1 MLAIGRSASGGGA
14 GVLRSVDMFLLFV
27 DKPWYTTYLMPDREK
42 IKALTTCQTTGDTMQ
57 EAAAKSVSKPA
68 TTADDTLKEKT
79 RDANVISGGHLVA
92 KALKSEGVDTIF
104 TLCGGHIIDIY
115 DGCVDEGI
123 RIIDV
128 RHEQVAAHAADGYAR
143 QTGKLG
149 CVVTTAGPG
158 CTNAVT
164 GIATAFRS
172 ESPVL
177 HIGGQSALVQ
187 WRMGG
192 LQDLPHVDMMRP
204 ITKFASTVMSTERVA
219 DMIAM
224 AAREC
229 FAGAYGPV
237 YLEIPRDVL
246 DREIDVAKAVVPKPG
261 HYRAS
266 PRAVGDPNDIEKL
279 ADILV
284 NAERPAILFG
294 QQVWT
299 ARGDK
304 EAVELLRGLDIPG
317 YFNGAS
323 RGLLPP
329 GDPHH
334 FDRTR
339 TQAFAKADVVVI
351 VGTPFDFRMGYGKRI
366 SVPTLV
372 QIDMDY
378 RTVGKNRDITFGI
391 VGHPGAVLG
400 AVLQAATGRI
410 KNDKRQARKAW
421 MKELS
426 AAEDAAAEKLMPLFK
441 SNSTPIHPY
450 RVAYELNEF
459 LTDNTVY
466 IGDGGDV
473 VTISAQAVRPRRP
486 GHWMDPGALGSLG
499 VGTGF
504 AIAAKLAHPQKEV
517 LCYYGDGSFGMTAFD
532 METANRFGVPY
543 LAVIGN
549 NSAMNQIRY
558 GQLTKYGPERGNVGN
573 LLGDVPFS
581 KFAQM
586 LGGYGEE
593 VRDPA
598 QVAGALLRGR
608 EAVAKSGRSAVINI
622 WVDPREYAPGTKAQ
636 TMYK

>member
-1 MLAIGRSASGGGA
+1 MSAVASQAGR
-14 GVLRSVDMFLLFV
+14 
-27 DKPWYTTYLMPDREK
+27 
-42 IKALTTCQTTGDTMQ
+42 QTT
-57 EAAAKSVSKPA
+57 S
-68 TTADDTLKEKT
+68 TAEDTLKQKS
-79 RDANVISGGHLVA
+79 RDANVVSGGHLVA

-115 DGCVDEGI
+115 DGCIDEGI
-123 RIIDV
+123 KIIDV

-143 QTGKLG
+143 QTGRLG

-187 WRMGG
+187 WKMGG

-219 DMIAM
+219 DMISM
-224 AAREC
+224 AVREA

-246 DREIDVAKAVVPKPG
+246 DREIDIGKAVLPKPG

-266 PRAVGDPNDIEKL
+266 TRALGDERDIERL
-279 ADILV
+279 ADLLV
-284 NAERPAILFG
+284 NAERPAILYG
-294 QQVWT
+294 QQVWA
-299 ARGDK
+299 ARGHE
-304 EAVELLRGLDIPG
+304 EAIALLRELDIPG

-339 TQAFAKADVVVI
+339 SQAFAKADVIVI

-366 SVPTLV
+366 SAPALV

-378 RTVGKNRDITFGI
+378 RTVGKNRDVTLGI
-391 VGHPGAVLG
+391 VGDPGAVLG
-400 AVLQAATGRI
+400 AVLNAANSRI
-410 KNDKRQARKAW
+410 KNDKRQARRAW

-426 AAEDAAAEKLMPLFK
+426 AAEDQATEKLMPLFK
-441 SNSTPIHPY
+441 SDSRPIHPY
-450 RVAYELNEF
+450 RVAWEINEF
-459 LTDNTVY
+459 LGDDTVY

-473 VTISAQAVRPRRP
+473 VTISAQAVRPRKP
-486 GHWMDPGALGSLG
+486 GQWMDPGALGSLG

-504 AIAAKLAHPQKEV
+504 AMAAKLVHPHKEV
-517 LCYYGDGSFGMTAFD
+517 LCYYGDGAFGMTAFD
-532 METANRFGVPY
+532 METANRFGAPY
-543 LAVIGN
+543 IAVIGN

-558 GQLTKYGPERGNVGN
+558 GQLAKYGEQRGNVGN
-573 LLGDVPFS
+573 LLGDVPFG
-581 KFAQM
+581 KFAEM

-598 QVAGALLRGR
+598 QIAPALRRAR
-608 EAVAKSGRSAVINI
+608 ESLAKTGKSAVINI

>member
-1 MLAIGRSASGGGA
+1 MAL
-14 GVLRSVDMFLLFV
+14 VMT
-27 DKPWYTTYLMPDREK
+27 P
-42 IKALTTCQTTGDTMQ
+42 KAPAT
-57 EAAAKSVSKPA
+57 AAAT
-68 TTADDTLKEKT
+68 TTAEDTLKRKT
-79 RDANVISGGHLVA
+79 RDTNVVSGGHLVA

-115 DGCVDEGI
+115 DGCIDEGI

-204 ITKFASTVMSTERVA
+204 ITKFASTVMSTERIA
-219 DMIAM
+219 DMVAM
-224 AAREC
+224 AARDC
-229 FAGAYGPV
+229 FAGAYGPS

-246 DREIDVAKAVVPKPG
+246 DREIDVAKAVLPKPG

-266 PRAVGDPNDIEKL
+266 TRSAGDPRDIERL

-294 QQVWT
+294 QQVWA

-304 EAVELLRGLDIPG
+304 EAVALLRGLDIPG

-339 TQAFAKADVVVI
+339 SQAFAKADVIVI

-366 SVPTLV
+366 SCPALV
-372 QIDMDY
+372 QIDQDY

-391 VGHPGAVLG
+391 AGDPGAVLA
-400 AVLQAATGRI
+400 AVLQAASGRI
-410 KNDKRQARKAW
+410 KNDKRQARRQW
-421 MKELS
+421 MKDLS
-426 AAEDAAAEKLMPLFK
+426 AAEDVATEKLMPLFK
-441 SNSTPIHPY
+441 SDRTPIHPY

-459 LTDNTVY
+459 LNDDTIY

-473 VTISAQAVRPRRP
+473 VTISAQAVRPRKP
-486 GHWMDPGALGSLG
+486 GQWMDPGALGSLG

-504 AIAAKLAHPQKEV
+504 AIAAGLANPDKEV

-558 GQLTKYGPERGNVGN
+558 GQLTKYGEERGSVGN
-573 LLGDVPFS
+573 LLGDVPFG
-581 KFAQM
+581 KFAEM

-598 QVAGALLRGR
+598 EIAPALIRGR
-608 EAVAKSGRSAVINI
+608 EAVAKTGKSAVINI

>member
-1 MLAIGRSASGGGA
+1 MATPIPTPIETKRS
-14 GVLRSVDMFLLFV
+14 
-27 DKPWYTTYLMPDREK
+27 
-42 IKALTTCQTTGDTMQ
+42 
-57 EAAAKSVSKPA
+57 
-68 TTADDTLKEKT
+68 TAEDTLQRKS
-79 RDANVISGGHLVA
+79 RDTNVVSGGHLVA
-92 KALKSEGVDTIF
+92 KALKNEGVDTIF

-164 GIATAFRS
+164 GVATAFRS
-172 ESPVL
+172 ESPIL
-177 HIGGQSALVQ
+177 HIGGQGALSQ
-187 WRMGG
+187 HKMGS
-192 LQDLPHVDMMRP
+192 LQDLPHVDMMSP
-204 ITKFASTVMSTERVA
+204 ITKFAATVPSTERVA
-219 DMIAM
+219 DMVSM
-224 AAREC
+224 AVREA
-229 FAGAYGPV
+229 FNGAPGPV
-237 YLEIPRDVL
+237 YLEIPRDIL
-246 DREIDVAKAVVPKPG
+246 DREVDLAKATIPKPG

-266 PRAVGDPNDIEKL
+266 TRSIGDPRDIQKL

-284 NAERPAILFG
+284 DSERPAILYG

-299 ARGDK
+299 ARGHE
-304 EAVELLRGLDIPG
+304 EAIALLRGLDIPG
-317 YFNGAS
+317 YFNGGS

-339 TQAFAKADVVVI
+339 SNAFAEADVIVI
-351 VGTPFDFRMGYGKRI
+351 VGTPFDFRMGYGRRI
-366 SVPTLV
+366 SNKLKLI

-378 RTVGKNRDITFGI
+378 RTVGKNRDIDLGL
-391 VGHPGAVLG
+391 VGDPGAILA
-400 AVLQAATGRI
+400 AVLDAATGRL
-410 KNDKRQARKAW
+410 KQDKRQARRQW
-421 MKELS
+421 MQKLS
-426 AAEDAAAEKLMPLFK
+426 AAEEVAGEKLMPLFK
-441 SNSTPIHPY
+441 SNSVPIHPY

-459 LTDNTVY
+459 LRDDTIY

-486 GHWMDPGALGSLG
+486 GQWMDPGALGSLG

-504 AIAAKLAHPQKEV
+504 AIAAGLAHPNKEV

-543 LAVIGN
+543 IAVIGN

-558 GQLTKYGPERGNVGN
+558 GQLAKYGEQRGNVGN
-573 LLGDVPFS
+573 LLGDVPFG
-581 KFAQM
+581 KFAEM

-598 QVAGALLRGR
+598 QIAPALQRARESIQRLR
-608 EAVAKSGRSAVINI
+608 KSAVINI
-622 WVDPREYAPGTKAQ
+622 WVDPREYAPGTKNQ

>member
-1 MLAIGRSASGGGA
+1 MMPTVATE
-14 GVLRSVDMFLLFV
+14 
-27 DKPWYTTYLMPDREK
+27 KP
-42 IKALTTCQTTGDTMQ
+42 
-57 EAAAKSVSKPA
+57 
-68 TTADDTLKEKT
+68 TTADDTLKQKS

-92 KALKSEGVDTIF
+92 KALRNEGVDTIF

-115 DGCVDEGI
+115 DGCVDENI
-123 RIIDV
+123 RVIDV

-149 CVVTTAGPG
+149 VVVTTAGPG

-177 HIGGQSALVQ
+177 HIGGQGALSQ
-187 WRMGG
+187 HMMGS
-192 LQDLPHVDMMRP
+192 LQDLPHVDLMRP
-204 ITKFASTVMSTERVA
+204 ITKFSASVRNTERVA

-224 AAREC
+224 AVREC
-229 FAGAYGPV
+229 YAGAPGPS

-246 DREIDVAKAVVPKPG
+246 DREVDVSRAVVPQPG

-266 PRAVGDPNDIEKL
+266 VKSAGDPADVERL
-279 ADILV
+279 ADLLV
-284 NAERPAILFG
+284 KSERPVILYG
-294 QQVWT
+294 SQVWA
-299 ARGDK
+299 ARGH
-304 EAVELLRGLDIPG
+304 EAAIELVRALDIPA

-339 TQAFAKADVVVI
+339 REGFDKADVIVI
-351 VGTPFDFRMGYGKRI
+351 VGTPFDFRMGYGKRLGMNAT
-366 SVPTLV
+366 VV
-372 QIDMDY
+372 QIDIDY
-378 RTVGKNRDITFGI
+378 RTVGKNRDVALGI
-391 VGHPGAVLG
+391 VGDPGSVLAAVR
-400 AVLQAATGRI
+400 QAASGRI
-410 KNDKRQARKAW
+410 DHTARDKRRAW
-421 MKELS
+421 MRELTALEN
-426 AAEDAAAEKLMPLFK
+426 AATEKLMPLFK
-441 SNSTPIHPY
+441 SNAVPIHPY

-459 LTDNTVY
+459 LGEETIY

-486 GHWMDPGALGSLG
+486 GQWMDPGALGSLG

-504 AIAAKLAHPQKEV
+504 AIAAGLAHPKKEV
-517 LCYYGDGSFGMTAFD
+517 LCYYGDGAFAMTSFD

-543 LAVIGN
+543 IAVVGN

-558 GQLTKYGPERGNVGN
+558 GQLAKYGPERGNVGN
-573 LLGDVPFS
+573 LLGDVPFGH
-581 KFAQM
+581 FAEM

-598 QVAGALLRGR
+598 QIAPALRRAR
-608 EAVAKSGRSAVINI
+608 EAVQRTRRCAVINI